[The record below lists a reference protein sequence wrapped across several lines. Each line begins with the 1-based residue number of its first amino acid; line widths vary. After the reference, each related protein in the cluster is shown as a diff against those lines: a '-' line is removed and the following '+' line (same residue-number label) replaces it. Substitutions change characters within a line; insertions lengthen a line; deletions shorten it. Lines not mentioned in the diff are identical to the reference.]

1 MFDREYNIVEPSEE
15 ILPYI
20 EANQSGYQSL
30 RRRAVIYELDGKWV
44 LQACVVEGIS
54 INREIN
60 KEATRVYSRAVLF
73 EDWLNLEELQQFVE
87 QIQRGE
93 FALGEYFLIASNN
106 HRQWTKERQ
115 PLSNFYMTYAGYVWT
130 SRFQDHM
137 NSFQGELLSSKQ
149 PYYPD
154 LHEAVKD
161 WLTFPMYHGG
171 SDSRKGEVI
180 LLLPETRA
188 YFEDATSH
196 KHSVDLLISGA
207 ESNNLSLEVKG
218 AWWDEIGIHHF
229 SANVHNGHVSLNVPE
244 NAKRLDY
251 VLVDINGAVY
261 DFQQEDGYRHTGL
274 GRSRKTDNDRSLANI
289 VRKAC
294 MNGEGPQVEFKPFI
308 NPENN
313 KIKEVIKTVVA
324 FSNTQ
329 GGRIFLGIN
338 DGCETVGLG
347 DELRLWAKMDLTE
360 ACDKY
365 LGVIRGKICDELRG
379 EVQMDFSHT
388 MVDGLIVA
396 VIEVTQA
403 KEKPIS
409 IHQDKSL
416 YIRRG
421 ASTTKASPEEWKTII
436 NTSENNLL
444 APWARN
450 Y

>member
-1 MFDREYNIVEPSEE
+1 MFDREHNIAEPSEE
-15 ILPYI
+15 IRLYI

-30 RRRAVIYELDGKWV
+30 RRRAVIYESDGKWV

-54 INREIN
+54 INRKIG
-60 KEATRVYSRAVLF
+60 KEEVRDYTKAVLF
-73 EDWLNLEELQQFVE
+73 EDWLTFEELQQFIE
-87 QIQRGE
+87 QIKKGE
-93 FALGEYFLIASNN
+93 FTLGKYPLIASSN

-130 SRFQDHM
+130 SRFQDRA
-137 NSFQGELLSSKQ
+137 NSFQGELLSPKQ

-161 WLTFPMYHGG
+161 WLPFPIYQGN
-171 SDSRKGEVI
+171 SDNKNGEVI

-188 YFEDATSH
+188 YFEDATPQE
-196 KHSVDLLISGA
+196 HSVDIQIAGA
-207 ESNNLSLEVKG
+207 EANSLSLEVKG
-218 AWWDEIGIHHF
+218 AWWDENGIHHF
-229 SANVHNGHVSLNVPE
+229 AENVHDGRVSLNVPE

-251 VLVDINGAVY
+251 VLADKNGAVY

-274 GRSRKTDNDRSLANI
+274 GRSRKTDNDRTLASI

-294 MNGEGPQVEFKPFI
+294 MNGEGPQIEFKPFI
-308 NPENN
+308 NPEHQ

-324 FSNTQ
+324 FSNVQ
-329 GGRIFLGIN
+329 GGRIFFGIN
-338 DGCETVGLG
+338 DGCELVGL
-347 DELRLWAKMDLTE
+347 DEELNKWAKKDAIE

-365 LGVIRGKICDELRG
+365 LGVIRGKIRDELRG

-388 MVDGLIVA
+388 MVDGLRIA
-396 VIEVTQA
+396 VIEVAEAT
-403 KEKPIS
+403 EKPVS
-409 IHQDKSL
+409 IQQDKSL

-421 ASTTKASPEEWKTII
+421 SSTTKASPEEWKNII
-436 NTSENNLL
+436 NTSENIML
-444 APWARN
+444 APLARS